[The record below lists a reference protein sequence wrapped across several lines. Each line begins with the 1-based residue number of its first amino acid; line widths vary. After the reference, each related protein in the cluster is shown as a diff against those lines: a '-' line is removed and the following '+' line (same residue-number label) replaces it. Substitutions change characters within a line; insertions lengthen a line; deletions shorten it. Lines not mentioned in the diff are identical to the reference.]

1 MVCQRGR
8 EAAPGWL
15 SGPVA
20 APACAGDRVVAQFH
34 GRAINGWFPGVVTAP
49 EIVACEGNLN
59 VDKLSLAAF
68 PGFAG
73 LDGDA
78 VTTMLELLV
87 GFEGLEDLA
96 KGVLADRHE
105 PDLVHLSGGEHPRGG
120 QHVSDVWGVE
130 RTPQDGNSHFFPF
143 PTALPQATTT
153 IVEDEG
159 RAPKTRE

>member
-1 MVCQRGR
+1 MWLFFLQVLECVDGSVGAAEAIFDVGDVAVCSDG
-8 EAAPGWL
+8 
-15 SGPVA
+15 S
-20 APACAGDRVVAQFH
+20 
-34 GRAINGWFPGVVTAP
+34 
-49 EIVACEGNLN
+49 ACEFCHLQ
-59 VDKLSLAAF
+59 
-68 PGFAG
+68 
-73 LDGDA
+73 A
-78 VTTMLELLV
+78 V
-87 GFEGLEDLA
+87 FEGLEDLA
-96 KGVLADRHE
+96 KGVLADGHE